1 MYRLLTESLLGLQR
15 RGTRLQITPCIPA
28 AWPGYQLRYRFGT
41 STYVIDVT
49 QRKGGDARLEV
60 DGIPQAALAFTL
72 IDDGAVHAVALEWP
86 GDAT

>member
-15 RGTRLQITPCIPA
+15 HGERLHLVPCIPA
-28 AWPGYQLRYRFGT
+28 SWPQYQLRYRFGT

-49 QRKGGDARLEV
+49 QRPGVEPGLEI
-60 DGIPQAALAFTL
+60 DGIAQAELAFTL
-72 IDDGAVHAVALEWP
+72 VDDGAVHAVALDWP